1 MSTFDSD
8 YVCAI
13 SGRSPKDTDLILDAD
28 DSDDLD
34 TLPIGWV
41 RVTVERRGVNTAWLA
56 LQGVKARALANMVGQ
71 VPDEISEEEKAMFR
85 GDMVVMVDAQFF
97 AIEAATPRYS
107 TESVVLVV
115 RNPDEDAGVAAE
127 WGKVAAALGFPPA
140 VVEDGEA

>member
-71 VPDEISEEEKAMFR
+71 VPDEISEEDKAMFR